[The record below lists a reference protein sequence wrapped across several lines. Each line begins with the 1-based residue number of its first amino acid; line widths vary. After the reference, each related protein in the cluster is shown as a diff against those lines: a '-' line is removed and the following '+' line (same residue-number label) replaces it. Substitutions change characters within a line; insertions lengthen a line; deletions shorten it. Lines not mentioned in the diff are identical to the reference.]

1 MKKIAV
7 FNTLRF
13 KLGVMAV
20 ILIIIPVAII
30 SITYSKTVK
39 EIIKNKYSKTA
50 LESVYET
57 GEKIEF
63 ILDDIQEFSTV
74 IISNEDFLTMLRDKS
89 KFSRDEYNNKL
100 RDFITL
106 RDDIEALHLYMDGE
120 FYNTGVK
127 EAQPQDF
134 LYDKVTESSGQPV
147 WVHTRNVMVE
157 ILSGQFEKRYF
168 TLGRKIVDFNTL
180 DEYGYLLMDL
190 DEVILEQAYTNLLDD
205 DGADIFIVNK
215 TGRIISHSDKSK
227 IGEYIIFEPYAN
239 EMLSDKAGYK
249 YIPYSSEGID
259 KVAIY
264 STIEGHGWKV
274 VKTVSTAYLYG
285 ELDRIQTYLVFGELI
300 YVIVMLIFMIV
311 FSIKYTDPM
320 INMRG
325 VMKRVEQGDLSVRAD
340 IRSAD
345 EIGELANSLNNMI
358 EKMQELIDRLV
369 REEKEKKEVEL
380 EALHAQINP
389 HFLYNTLNTIKW
401 MAKIQGNKRISS
413 AITALIKLLR
423 ISINL
428 GREMISL
435 EEEIEHVKN
444 YVVIQKLRFNE
455 SITVEFDIEK
465 GCMYFN
471 VPKLILQPIVE
482 NSIIHGMEGED
493 GDINIHIKAFRQNGK
508 LIIEIIDDGPGIERD
523 ILDNIFKRRSA
534 KSSFSA
540 VGLNNVNQ
548 RIKLYCGDE
557 YGLNIESEKGK
568 GTKVSA
574 LISLNEQQS

>member
-1 MKKIAV
+1 MRKTGA

-20 ILIIIPVAII
+20 ILIMIPIAVI

-39 EIIKNKYSKTA
+39 EIIKDKYSRTA

-63 ILDDIQEFSTV
+63 ILDDVQEFSTV
-74 IISNEDFLTMLRDKS
+74 IISNEDFLNMLRSHS
-89 KFSRDEYNNKL
+89 KLSRDKYRDEL

-106 RDDIEALHLYMDGE
+106 RDDIEAIHLCLDGTFYRIGAKETPPQE
-120 FYNTGVK
+120 FI
-127 EAQPQDF
+127 
-134 LYDKVTESSGQPV
+134 YDKVRRSSGQPI
-147 WVHTRNVMVE
+147 WIHTRKVMVE
-157 ILSGQFEKRYF
+157 ILSGEFEKRYF

-180 DEYGYLLMDL
+180 DEYGYLMMDF
-190 DEVILEQAYTNLLDD
+190 DEVILQQAYTNLLED
-205 DGADIFIVNK
+205 DGADIFIVNEV
-215 TGRIISHSDKSK
+215 GRIISHSDKNK
-227 IGEYIIFEPYAN
+227 IGESIIFEPYAN
-239 EMLSDKAGYK
+239 EMLSDKTGYK
-249 YIPYSSEGID
+249 YIHYNDGID

-274 VKTVSTAYLYG
+274 VKTVSTRYLYG
-285 ELDRIQTYLVFGELI
+285 ELDRIQRYLVFGELI
-300 YVIVMLIFMIV
+300 YVIIMLIFMII
-311 FSIKYTDPM
+311 FSVKYTDPM
-320 INMRG
+320 ISMMG
-325 VMKRVEQGDLSVRAD
+325 VMKRVEQGDLSVRTD
-340 IRSAD
+340 IRSND
-345 EIGELANSLNNMI
+345 EIGELAHSLNNMI

-455 SITVEFDIEK
+455 SITVEFDIEP
-465 GCMYFN
+465 GCIELN

-482 NSIIHGMEGED
+482 NSIIHGMEGEEE
-493 GDINIHIKAFRQNGK
+493 GININIRAARQNGS
-508 LIIEIIDDGPGIERD
+508 LIVQITDDGPGMD
-523 ILDNIFKRRSA
+523 SDTLDNIFKRRSA

-568 GTKVSA
+568 GTNVTAA
-574 LISLNEQQS
+574 LAVKGQKS

>member
-20 ILIIIPVAII
+20 ILIIIPVAVI

-74 IISNEDFLTMLRDKS
+74 IISNEDFLTMLRDNS
-89 KFSRDEYNNKL
+89 KFSRDEYNDKL

-106 RDDIEALHLYMDGE
+106 RDDIEALHLSMDGE

-127 EAQPQDF
+127 ETQPQDF
-134 LYDKVTESSGQPV
+134 LYDKVAESTGQPV

-239 EMLSDKAGYK
+239 EMLSDHTGYK
-249 YIPYSSEGID
+249 YIPYSSGGID

-274 VKTVSTAYLYG
+274 VKTVSTGYLYG

-320 INMRG
+320 INMMG
-325 VMKRVEQGDLSVRAD
+325 VMKRVEQGDLSIRAD
-340 IRSAD
+340 IRSGD

-358 EKMQELIDRLV
+358 GKMQELIDRLV

-423 ISINL
+423 ISINI

-455 SITVEFDIEK
+455 SITVEFDIEN
-465 GCMYFN
+465 GCLDLN
-471 VPKLILQPIVE
+471 VPKLVLQPIVE

-493 GDINIHIKAFRQNGK
+493 GDINIHIRAFRQNGK
-508 LIIEIIDDGPGIERD
+508 LIVEIVDDGPGIDRD
-523 ILDNIFKRRSA
+523 TLDNIFKRRSA

-557 YGLNIESEKGK
+557 YGLNIESEKGR

-574 LISLNEQQS
+574 LISLNEQ